1 MEQREP
7 LSGGRF
13 TLYYDSALF
22 KPGTDSFLL
31 GDFARP
37 KRGDRVCDLG
47 AGTGLLGLLLFDR
60 EPELTL
66 ASVELQ
72 SAAMALAKKSFSE
85 SGLSHRCTFHEGDL
99 RDRAVLPPAGSMDYV
114 VSNPPYYS
122 AASGK
127 APERDSL
134 RTARTENSCTLADVA
149 AAAKY
154 LLRWGG
160 RFAMVHRAERLAD
173 VICTLR
179 EHALEPKRL
188 RLVQHGPAS
197 APMMLLVEAVRGG
210 RPGLVTEPTVILH
223 PSGGNESQPPKFH
236 FREEQSL

>member
-1 MEQREP
+1 MQQKEP
-7 LSGGRF
+7 LGGRF

-37 KRGDRVCDLG
+37 RRGDRVCDLG

-60 EPELTL
+60 EAELTL

-72 SAAMALAKKSFSE
+72 PQAMALAKRSFAE
-85 SGLSHRCTFHEGDL
+85 SGLSH
-99 RDRAVLPPAGSMDYV
+99 GSMDYV
-114 VSNPPYYS
+114 VSNPPYYT

-127 APERDSL
+127 LPARDPL
-134 RTARTENSCTLADVA
+134 RTARTEDGCSLADVA

-160 RFAMVHRAERLAD
+160 RFAMVHRAERLTD
-173 VICTLR
+173 VLCTLR
-179 EHALEPKRL
+179 EHTLEPKRL
-188 RLVQHGPAS
+188 RLVQHGPDT
-197 APMMLLVEAVRGG
+197 APTMLLVEAVRGG
-210 RPGLVTEPTVILH
+210 KPGLVTEPTVILH
-223 PSGGNESQPPKFH
+223 PEGGNQAQPSKFH